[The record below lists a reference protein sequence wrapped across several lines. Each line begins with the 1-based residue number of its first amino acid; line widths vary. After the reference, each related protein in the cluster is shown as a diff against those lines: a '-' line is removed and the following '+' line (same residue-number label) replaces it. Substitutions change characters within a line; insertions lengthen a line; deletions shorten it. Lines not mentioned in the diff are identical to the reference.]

1 MQSGIGQ
8 LKLMISLTSTRIW
21 ECGLATIMLLFAL
34 PLTSC
39 AVFFANTGSSIS
51 NSGDPVVITNQ
62 TQVIYVAPN
71 CNGPVAITVPGGTNL
86 VDIGPASS
94 TCEQVA
100 YPSESGYTQG
110 GYVPVYSIH
119 RANNSV
125 LCVYHSG
132 CNLRAGPSSN
142 AAILF
147 TLPFGQRVPGRGTS
161 STGAIITDGTNYS
174 WWEVICPST
183 GQVADIY
190 GILAVAF

>member
-1 MQSGIGQ
+1 M
-8 LKLMISLTSTRIW
+8 LTIRLSRANAWERI
-21 ECGLATIMLLFAL
+21 LTAIMLLATL
-34 PLTSC
+34 LLAGC
-39 AVFFANTGSSIS
+39 AVFVVSASSIS
-51 NSGDPVVITNQ
+51 DSGDPVVITNQ
-62 TQVIYVAPN
+62 LQVIFVASN

-100 YPSESGYTQG
+100 YPSESGYTQS

-132 CNLRAGPSSN
+132 CNLRAGPSSS
-142 AAILF
+142 ATILF
-147 TLPFGQRVPGRGTS
+147 TLPFGQRVPGRGTA

-174 WWEVICPST
+174 WWEVVCPST
-183 GQVADIY
+183 GQVADIF
-190 GILAVAF
+190 GILTVAF